1 MFKFLVGG
9 KKMTKDKVEFK
20 NKPADS
26 KFLTGRVHD
35 EPLEPEP
42 RREDFPHDR
51 DRIIH
56 SRAFRRLM
64 HKTQVFNANKG
75 DHYRNRLTH
84 TLEVMQIGRS
94 IGRLLGLDEDLI
106 EAIAL
111 GHDLGH
117 TPFGHVGE
125 RTLCEILNKGMD
137 DMEGTGEDFKHNF
150 QSLRVVDFIEQR
162 CDEYKGINLTLAVRE
177 GILKHTKLTCKVNGE
192 EHHVYYHVDDLT
204 TDDLR
209 LDLPYSFTLEGQ
221 VVAMADEIAQ
231 ITHDIEDGIRG
242 GIIDYKKFMDCKL
255 VEKYMNDRSIEKDKI
270 KTYNQKNQIIKGL
283 IGYLIADV
291 YRASNEAIK
300 KYFNHH
306 GEPTFKH
313 RKDVYDEKC
322 IIFSEEIAVLAKELS
337 RNRDNWV
344 LKSEAISKAD
354 HKAEYMIRH
363 MFKAYYKHP
372 LELPDY
378 ILARYCNKM
387 MDELDRSIIDPDKIR
402 DDRKFK
408 RYVCDHIAGMSD
420 QYAAREYKGLYEP
433 EYY

>member
-150 QSLRVVDFIEQR
+150 QSLRVVDFIEQ
-162 CDEYKGINLTLAVRE
+162 
-177 GILKHTKLTCKVNGE
+177 
-192 EHHVYYHVDDLT
+192 
-204 TDDLR
+204 
-209 LDLPYSFTLEGQ
+209 
-221 VVAMADEIAQ
+221 
-231 ITHDIEDGIRG
+231 
-242 GIIDYKKFMDCKL
+242 
-255 VEKYMNDRSIEKDKI
+255 
-270 KTYNQKNQIIKGL
+270 
-283 IGYLIADV
+283 
-291 YRASNEAIK
+291 
-300 KYFNHH
+300 
-306 GEPTFKH
+306 
-313 RKDVYDEKC
+313 
-322 IIFSEEIAVLAKELS
+322 
-337 RNRDNWV
+337 
-344 LKSEAISKAD
+344 
-354 HKAEYMIRH
+354 
-363 MFKAYYKHP
+363 
-372 LELPDY
+372 
-378 ILARYCNKM
+378 
-387 MDELDRSIIDPDKIR
+387 
-402 DDRKFK
+402 
-408 RYVCDHIAGMSD
+408 
-420 QYAAREYKGLYEP
+420 
-433 EYY
+433 

>member
-1 MFKFLVGG
+1 
-9 KKMTKDKVEFK
+9 MTTEKLEFK
-20 NKPADS
+20 HAPAES
-26 KFLTGRVHD
+26 TFLTGRIHKED
-35 EPLEPEP
+35 EEPEP
-42 RREDFPHDR
+42 RRDDFPHDR

-64 HKTQVFNANKG
+64 HKTQVFNANTG

-125 RTLCEILNKGMD
+125 RTLCEILNNGLD
-137 DMEGTGEDFKHNF
+137 NMESISEDFKHNF
-150 QSLRVVDFIEQR
+150 QSLRVVDYIEQR
-162 CDEYKGINLTLAVRE
+162 CDDYMGINLTLAVRE
-177 GILKHTKLTCKVNGE
+177 GIIKHTKLTCNVNGE
-192 EHHVYYHVDDLT
+192 KHPVYYHTDDLK

-209 LDLPYSFTLEGQ
+209 MDLPQSFTLEGQ
-221 VVAMADEIAQ
+221 VVAIADEIAQ

-242 GIIDYKKFMDCKL
+242 KIINQEKFMSCRL
-255 VEKYMNDRSIEKDKI
+255 VKKYMHDRNIEKETV

-283 IGYLIADV
+283 IGYLIEDV
-291 YRASNEAIK
+291 YRSSVKKIK
-300 KYFNHH
+300 KYHYIY
-306 GEPTFKH
+306 GEPGFTLD
-313 RKDVYDEKC
+313 KDVYAEVC
-322 IIFSEEIAVLAKELS
+322 IAFSEEIAALADELATI
-337 RNRDNWV
+337 RNNWI
-344 LKSEAISKAD
+344 LKSETISKAD

-363 MFKAYYKHP
+363 MFKAYYMHP

-378 ILARYCNKM
+378 ILARYSNLR
-387 MDELDRSIIDPDKIR
+387 MDQLDRSDINPDKIR

-408 RYVCDHIAGMSD
+408 RFICDHIAGMSD
-420 QYAAREYKGLYEP
+420 QYAAREYRGLYEP